1 MEEKVMAK
9 IKGGSTVAPKPGFGL
24 WVWIGVIFFFF
35 TLPIIS
41 AFIFSIQVG
50 DGTYS
55 GGAFTRMFYDPGL
68 AKSLTLSAQLTFM
81 TVAIVILLMVPTV
94 TWLHIRAQKMKRIVE
109 FITLLPLIIP
119 PVVTALGYLN
129 SMPDFLKNTPYLLGF
144 AYGALSMP
152 YTYRA
157 LDAALNAIDIR
168 TLVDAGRGLGATWS
182 QVLKSVVGPNI
193 KSGIFGAIFLAVAL
207 VLGEFVIAS
216 LLLWDT
222 LPTWMALVGQ
232 SDAEGAVAVS
242 VLSLVFVWILLM
254 IFSLLDR
261 NRKVKVDIGG
271 VS

>member
-1 MEEKVMAK
+1 
-9 IKGGSTVAPKPGFGL
+9 
-24 WVWIGVIFFFF
+24 
-35 TLPIIS
+35 
-41 AFIFSIQVG
+41 
-50 DGTYS
+50 
-55 GGAFTRMFYDPGL
+55 
-68 AKSLTLSAQLTFM
+68 
-81 TVAIVILLMVPTV
+81 
-94 TWLHIRAQKMKRIVE
+94 
-109 FITLLPLIIP
+109 
-119 PVVTALGYLN
+119 
-129 SMPDFLKNTPYLLGF
+129 
-144 AYGALSMP
+144 MP

-261 NRKVKVDIGG
+261 KRKVKVDIGG

>member
-1 MEEKVMAK
+1 MMKGK
-9 IKGGSTVAPKPGFGL
+9 IAGSTVNPKPGFGL
-24 WVWIGVIFFFF
+24 WTWIAVIFIFF
-35 TLPIIS
+35 TIPIFS
-41 AFIFSIQVG
+41 AFIFSIETG
-50 DGTYS
+50 EGGYS
-55 GGAFTRMFYDPGL
+55 LGAYFRMFDDPGL
-68 AKSLTLSAQLTFM
+68 ARALSLSAQLSLM
-81 TVAIVILLMVPTV
+81 TVAIVVVLMVPTV
-94 TWLHIRAQKMKRIVE
+94 TWLHIRASKLKRVVE

-157 LDAALNAIDIR
+157 LDAALNSIDVR
-168 TLVDAGRGLGATWS
+168 TLVDASRGLGANWP
-182 QVLKSVVGPNI
+182 QVLREVVGPNI

-222 LPTWMALVGQ
+222 LPTWMALIGQ

-242 VLSLVFVWILLM
+242 VLSLIFVWVLLM
-254 IFSLLDR
+254 FFSLLDR
-261 NRKVKVDIGG
+261 KRKVRVNVEG
-271 VS
+271 VA

>member
-1 MEEKVMAK
+1 
-9 IKGGSTVAPKPGFGL
+9 
-24 WVWIGVIFFFF
+24 
-35 TLPIIS
+35 
-41 AFIFSIQVG
+41 
-50 DGTYS
+50 
-55 GGAFTRMFYDPGL
+55 
-68 AKSLTLSAQLTFM
+68 
-81 TVAIVILLMVPTV
+81 
-94 TWLHIRAQKMKRIVE
+94 
-109 FITLLPLIIP
+109 
-119 PVVTALGYLN
+119 
-129 SMPDFLKNTPYLLGF
+129 MPDFLKNTPYLLGF

>member
-1 MEEKVMAK
+1 
-9 IKGGSTVAPKPGFGL
+9 
-24 WVWIGVIFFFF
+24 
-35 TLPIIS
+35 
-41 AFIFSIQVG
+41 
-50 DGTYS
+50 
-55 GGAFTRMFYDPGL
+55 
-68 AKSLTLSAQLTFM
+68 
-81 TVAIVILLMVPTV
+81 
-94 TWLHIRAQKMKRIVE
+94 
-109 FITLLPLIIP
+109 
-119 PVVTALGYLN
+119 
-129 SMPDFLKNTPYLLGF
+129 
-144 AYGALSMP
+144 MP